1 MRLAL
6 DDDAVHGAMDQIPM
20 KDMGRFVDA
29 AMKTQR
35 PRPGAAAGLSEIIG
49 AIQPEA
55 GLFVL
60 EREEEPLAT
69 RDLRA

>member
-1 MRLAL
+1 
-6 DDDAVHGAMDQIPM
+6 
-20 KDMGRFVDA
+20 
-29 AMKTQR
+29 MKTHGLDPALR
-35 PRPGAAAGLSEIIG
+35 PGLSEIIG

-60 EREEEPLAT
+60 ERDDEPLAT

>member
-1 MRLAL
+1 
-6 DDDAVHGAMDQIPM
+6 MDQIPL
-20 KDMGRFVDA
+20 KDMGRFVGA
-29 AMKTQR
+29 AMKTHGLDPALR
-35 PRPGAAAGLSEIIG
+35 PGLSEIIG

>member
-1 MRLAL
+1 
-6 DDDAVHGAMDQIPM
+6 MDQIPL
-20 KDMGRFVDA
+20 KDMGRFI
-29 AMKTQR
+29 
-35 PRPGAAAGLSEIIG
+35 GAALRRARRWTPALRPGLSEIIG

-60 EREEEPLAT
+60 EQERRAAGD